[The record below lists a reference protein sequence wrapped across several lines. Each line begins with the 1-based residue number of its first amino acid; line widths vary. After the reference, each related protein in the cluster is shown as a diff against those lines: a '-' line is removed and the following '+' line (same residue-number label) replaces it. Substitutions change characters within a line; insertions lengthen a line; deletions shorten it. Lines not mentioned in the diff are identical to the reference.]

1 MTDDIDEL
9 DPLWQQARAEVAAH
23 AAALRGCTE
32 HGQLYG
38 WAVVHGLGGPRL
50 WPRVKHELRAQLG
63 VDFDQIRA
71 ATHAARRAAIA
82 QAGKGPHLR
91 VWAAGD
97 HVQQS
102 FAVCGPRGVLWY
114 NNLTLD
120 DWWYRGDQATAELSA
135 AHRAVWLAGRART
148 LAKIGAAQLTVH
160 LTAPGIHTD
169 LLAGAAERARVALI
183 VEPVAASENPAI
195 EWCRKPG
202 RRACTDLPEF
212 VDDPA
217 PEATLS
223 APADP
228 DRKQPPSKPAAR
240 KSAGRRSDA
249 CRSKSSG
256 AAKEVQS

>member
-9 DPLWQQARAEVAAH
+9 DLLSQQARAAVAAH
-23 AAALRGCTE
+23 ADTLRGCAE

-38 WAVVHGLGGPRL
+38 WAVLHGLGGPQL

-63 VDFDQIRA
+63 IDFDQIRD

-97 HVQQS
+97 HAQQS

-114 NNLTLD
+114 NNLTPD
-120 DWWYRGDQATAELSA
+120 DWWYRADQPTADLSA

-148 LAKIGAAQLTVH
+148 LAKIGAARLTVH
-160 LTAPGIHTD
+160 LTALGIQLD
-169 LLAGAAERARVALI
+169 LLAGTAERARVALA
-183 VEPVAASENPAI
+183 VEPVAADENPAI

-212 VDDPA
+212 LDDPGTD
-217 PEATLS
+217 PVKPTPDDT
-223 APADP
+223 APAPRTRATKSTGRSATARRGRSSDLAKG
-228 DRKQPPSKPAAR
+228 DR
-240 KSAGRRSDA
+240 
-249 CRSKSSG
+249 
-256 AAKEVQS
+256 